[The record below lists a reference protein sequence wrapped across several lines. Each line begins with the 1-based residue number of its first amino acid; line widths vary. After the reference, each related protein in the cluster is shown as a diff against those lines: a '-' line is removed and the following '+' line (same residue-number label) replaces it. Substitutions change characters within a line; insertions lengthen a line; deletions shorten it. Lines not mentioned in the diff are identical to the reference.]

1 MKMPSLNPMEN
12 VNVVAEHENIY
23 ILYIFSQILL
33 GKIMNYNGRED
44 SNFLKQE
51 KRELNEMGE
60 KWT

>member
-1 MKMPSLNPMEN
+1 MKMPSSNPMKN

-51 KRELNEMGE
+51 KRELKEMGE
-60 KWT
+60 EWT

>member
-1 MKMPSLNPMEN
+1 MKN

-51 KRELNEMGE
+51 KRELKEMGE
-60 KWT
+60 EWT

>member
-1 MKMPSLNPMEN
+1 MKMPSSNPMKN

-51 KRELNEMGE
+51 KRELKEMGE

>member
-1 MKMPSLNPMEN
+1 MKMLSLSSMEN

-51 KRELNEMGE
+51 KRELNKMGK

>member
-1 MKMPSLNPMEN
+1 MPSSNPMKN

-51 KRELNEMGE
+51 KRELKEMGE